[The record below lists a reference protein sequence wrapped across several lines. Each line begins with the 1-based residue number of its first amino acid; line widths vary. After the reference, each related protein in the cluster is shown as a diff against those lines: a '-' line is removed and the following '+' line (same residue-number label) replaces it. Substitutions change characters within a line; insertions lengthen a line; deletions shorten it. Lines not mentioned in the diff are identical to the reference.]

1 MRFLPIRETNVSR
14 YHAKRGYFNH
24 FFYYLDLSEL
34 RNPRFKLGI
43 ASLGFALLGLTW
55 LGLVWLGM
63 AWHGLA

>member
-1 MRFLPIRETNVSR
+1 MFQGITQ
-14 YHAKRGYFNH
+14 RGDILII